1 MPVSFVVSQP
11 TKSATTAINVT
22 CCFISR
28 TDEIYS
34 DKAGYVTTQIRNFI
48 AGEFVEPKN
57 GKYLDNIEPATG
69 KAYSQVADSGPEDV
83 DLAVTAADKAFSEW
97 SKTPAQKRSQILL
110 RIADLIERD
119 LEKFARAESIDTGK
133 PITLARTL
141 DIPRAVA
148 NLRFF
153 ATAILHTENEAH
165 VTDGVAFNYTLRQ
178 PRGIAGLISPWNLP
192 LYLLS
197 WKIAPAIAVG
207 NTAIAKPSELTP
219 MTAFLLCEVCVEA
232 GLPDGVL
239 NVVHGT
245 GPNVGAA
252 ITAHPKIGTISFTG
266 GTVTGKKVAEACA
279 PLFKKVSLELGGKN
293 PNIIF
298 ADADLDAAIAGSVR
312 SSFAN
317 QGQVCLC
324 GSRVFVERAAYQ
336 DFVRRFVEK
345 TSRLKIGDPLEA
357 TTDQGAIVSKTQL
370 DKIKFYV
377 DLAQKEGGKIAL
389 GGKAPESINDRC
401 REGYF
406 FPPTVITGLPVS
418 CRTNREEIFGPV
430 VTITPFD
437 NEEEVIG
444 NADDCDYGLAS
455 SVWTQNLNR
464 AHRVAEKI
472 HTGTVWVNC
481 WLVRDLRVPFGGM
494 KQSGVGREGG
504 EEALRFFTEAK
515 NVCIAK

>member
-1 MPVSFVVSQP
+1 MSCSTTIHRSHITIQSVAKGVP
-11 TKSATTAINVT
+11 TKPS
-22 CCFISR
+22 
-28 TDEIYS
+28 
-34 DKAGYVTTQIRNFI
+34 KIRNFI
-48 AGEFVEPKN
+48 DGQFIEPV
-57 GKYLDNIEPATG
+57 GGRYLDNIEPATG
-69 KAYSQVADSGPEDV
+69 KAYSQVADSDTRDV
-83 DLAVTAADKAFSEW
+83 DLAVAAAEKAFTDW
-97 SKTPAQKRSQILL
+97 SRTPAMERSRILL

-119 LEKFARAESIDTGK
+119 LEKFALAESIDTGK
-133 PITLARTL
+133 PLSLARSL
-141 DIPRAVA
+141 DIPRAA
-148 NLRFF
+148 SNFRFF
-153 ATAILHTENEAH
+153 ATAILHTESEAH
-165 VTDGVAFNYTLRQ
+165 TTDGVAFNYTLRQ
-178 PRGIAGLISPWNLP
+178 PRGITGLISPWNLP

-197 WKIAPAIAVG
+197 WKIAPAIACG

-219 MTAFLLCEVCVEA
+219 TTAFLLCEICQEA
-232 GLPDGVL
+232 GLPNGVL
-239 NVVHGT
+239 NVVQGT

-252 ITAHPKIGTISFTG
+252 ITAHPKIGSISFTG
-266 GTVTGKKVAEACA
+266 GTVTGRKVAETCA
-279 PLFKKVSLELGGKN
+279 PMFKKVSLELGGKN
-293 PNIIF
+293 PNIVF

-324 GSRVFVERAAYQ
+324 GSRVFVERSAYK
-336 DFVRRFVEK
+336 DFVHRFVEK
-345 TSRLKIGDPLEA
+345 ASQLRLGDPLEA
-357 TTDQGAIVSKTQL
+357 TTDQGAIVSKAQL
-370 DKIKFYV
+370 DKVKFYV

-389 GGKAPESINDRC
+389 GGAAPKSINERC
-401 REGYF
+401 QSGYF

-418 CRTNREEIFGPV
+418 CRVNREEIFGPV
-430 VTITPFD
+430 ITITPFE

-444 NADDCDYGLAS
+444 YANDCDYGLAS

-504 EEALRFFTEAK
+504 DEALRFFTEPK

>member
-1 MPVSFVVSQP
+1 MFDARCSRPDSCSYSMTP
-11 TKSATTAINVT
+11 TI
-22 CCFISR
+22 
-28 TDEIYS
+28 
-34 DKAGYVTTQIRNFI
+34 QNFI
-48 AGEFVEPKN
+48 DGQFIEPI
-57 GKYLDNIEPATG
+57 GGRYLDNIEPATG
-69 KAYSQVADSGPEDV
+69 KPYSQVADSDARDV
-83 DLAVTAADKAFSEW
+83 DLAVAAAEKAFVEW
-97 SKTPAQKRSQILL
+97 SKTAAAERSKILL

-119 LEKFARAESIDTGK
+119 LEKFAHAESVDTGK

-148 NLRFF
+148 NFRFF

-165 VTDGVAFNYTLRQ
+165 VTDSVAFNYTLRQ

-219 MTAFLLCEVCVEA
+219 MTAYILCEIVREA
-232 GLPDGVL
+232 GLPAGVL
-239 NVVHGT
+239 NIVHGT
-245 GPNVGAA
+245 GPTVGAA
-252 ITAHPKIGTISFTG
+252 ITAHPKINTISFTG
-266 GTVTGKKVAEACA
+266 GTVTGRKVAEACA

-317 QGQVCLC
+317 QGQICLC
-324 GSRVFVERAAYQ
+324 GSRVFVERSAYKN
-336 DFVRRFVEK
+336 FVDRFIDK
-345 TSRLKIGDPLEA
+345 TSKLKVGDPLDPA
-357 TTDQGAIVSKTQL
+357 TDQGAVVNKAQL

-389 GGKAPESINDRC
+389 GGKAPASINDRC
-401 REGYF
+401 ESGYF
-406 FPPTVITGLPVS
+406 FPPTVITDLPVS

-444 NADDCDYGLAS
+444 YANDCDYGLAS

-464 AHRVAEKI
+464 AHRVAERI
-472 HTGTVWVNC
+472 STGTVWVNC
-481 WLVRDLRVPFGGM
+481 WLVRDLRVPSGGM
-494 KQSGVGREGG
+494 KQSGGGREGG
-504 EEALRFFTEAK
+504 EEALRFFTEPK

>member
-1 MPVSFVVSQP
+1 MQKESQ
-11 TKSATTAINVT
+11 KI
-22 CCFISR
+22 
-28 TDEIYS
+28 
-34 DKAGYVTTQIRNFI
+34 KNFI
-48 AGEFVEPKN
+48 DGKFVEPKS

-69 KAYSQVADSGPEDV
+69 KAYSQVADSGKEDV
-83 DLAVTAADKAFSEW
+83 DLAVVAAEKAFVDW
-97 SKTPAQKRSQILL
+97 SRTSAAERSKILL
-110 RIADLIERD
+110 HIADLIERD

-133 PITLARTL
+133 PITLARSL
-141 DIPRAVA
+141 DIPRAIS
-148 NLRFF
+148 NFRFF

-219 MTAFLLCEVCVEA
+219 MTASLLCEVCVEA
-232 GLPDGVL
+232 GLPNGVL

-252 ITAHPKIGTISFTG
+252 ITSHQKITTISFTG
-266 GTVTGKKVAEACA
+266 GTVTGKKVAESCA

-324 GSRVFVERAAYQ
+324 GSRVFVEKSIYKQ
-336 DFVRRFVEK
+336 FVDRFIDQASK
-345 TSRLKIGDPLEA
+345 LKQGDPLDEQ
-357 TTDQGAIVSKTQL
+357 TEQGAIVNKTQL
-370 DKIKFYV
+370 EKVKFYV

-389 GGKAPESINDRC
+389 GGSAPQPPNERC

-406 FPPTVITGLPVS
+406 FQPTVITGLSAS

-430 VTITPFD
+430 ITITPFD
-437 NEEEVIG
+437 SEEEAINYANDVE
-444 NADDCDYGLAS
+444 YGLS
-455 SVWTQNLNR
+455 SSIWTQNLSR
-464 AHRVAEKI
+464 AHRVAERI
-472 HTGTVWVNC
+472 NVGTVWVNC

-504 EEALRFFTEAK
+504 EEALRFFTEPK

>member
-1 MPVSFVVSQP
+1 M
-11 TKSATTAINVT
+11 TRIL
-22 CCFISR
+22 
-28 TDEIYS
+28 
-34 DKAGYVTTQIRNFI
+34 NFI
-48 AGEFVEPKN
+48 DGQFVEPVG

-69 KAYSQVADSGPEDV
+69 KPYSLVADSDARDIE
-83 DLAVTAADKAFSEW
+83 LAVAAAEKAFPDWSHTPAAD
-97 SKTPAQKRSQILL
+97 RSGLLL

-133 PITLARTL
+133 PLSLARSL
-141 DIPRAVA
+141 DIPRAA
-148 NLRFF
+148 SNFRFF

-165 VTDGVAFNYTLRQ
+165 VTDGIAFNYTLRQ
-178 PRGIAGLISPWNLP
+178 PRGIVGLISPWNLP

-197 WKIAPAIAVG
+197 WKIAPTIACG

-219 MTAFLLCEVCVEA
+219 MTAQLLCEICAEA
-232 GLPDGVL
+232 GLPKGVL

-245 GPNVGAA
+245 GPNVGSP

-266 GTVTGKKVAEACA
+266 GTVTGRKVAETCA
-279 PLFKKVSLELGGKN
+279 PMFKKVSLELGGKN
-293 PNIIF
+293 PNIVF
-298 ADADLDAAIAGSVR
+298 ADADQDAAIAGSLR

-324 GSRVFVERAAYQ
+324 GSRVFVERSVYQEFVDRFIDKAAQ
-336 DFVRRFVEK
+336 
-345 TSRLKIGDPLEA
+345 LKQGDPLDDNTE
-357 TTDQGAIVSKTQL
+357 QGAIVSQTQL
-370 DKIKFYV
+370 DKVKFYV

-401 REGYF
+401 RDGYF
-406 FPPTVITGLPVS
+406 FPPTVLTDLPVS

-437 NEEEVIG
+437 NEDEVIG
-444 NADDCDYGLAS
+444 YANDTEYGLAS
-455 SVWTQNLNR
+455 SVWTQNLSR
-464 AHRVAEKI
+464 AHRVAEQI

-504 EEALRFFTEAK
+504 EEALRFFTEPK

>member
-1 MPVSFVVSQP
+1 MPTESI
-11 TKSATTAINVT
+11 K
-22 CCFISR
+22 
-28 TDEIYS
+28 
-34 DKAGYVTTQIRNFI
+34 IRNFI
-48 AGEFVEPKN
+48 DGQFVEPAG

-69 KAYSQVADSGPEDV
+69 KAYSQVPDSDARDV
-83 DLAVTAADKAFSEW
+83 EAAVVAAEKAFPAW
-97 SKTPAQKRSQILL
+97 SKTPAADRSRILL

-119 LEKFARAESIDTGK
+119 LEKLARAESIDTGK
-133 PITLARTL
+133 PLSLARSL
-141 DIPRAVA
+141 DIPRAA
-148 NLRFF
+148 SNFRFF

-219 MTAFLLCEVCVEA
+219 MTAYLLCEICVEA
-232 GLPDGVL
+232 GLPNGVL

-245 GPNVGAA
+245 GPNVGSA
-252 ITAHPKIGTISFTG
+252 ITAHSKIGTISFTG
-266 GTVTGKKVAEACA
+266 GTVTGRKVAEAAA

-293 PNIIF
+293 PNIVF
-298 ADADLDAAIAGSVR
+298 ADADLEAAIAGSVR

-324 GSRVFVERAAYQ
+324 GSRVFVERSAYK
-336 DFVRRFVEK
+336 DFVDRFIGKVAQ
-345 TSRLKIGDPLEA
+345 LKQGDPLDEK
-357 TTDQGAIVSKTQL
+357 TEQGAIVSKTQL
-370 DKIKFYV
+370 DKVKFYV
-377 DLAQKEGGKIAL
+377 DLAQKEGGKVAL
-389 GGKAPESINDRC
+389 GGKAPDSINDRC
-401 REGYF
+401 RDGYF
-406 FPPTVITGLPVS
+406 FRPTILTDLPVS

-437 NEEEVIG
+437 SEDEVIG
-444 NADDCDYGLAS
+444 YANDCDYGLAS
-455 SVWTQNLNR
+455 SVWTQNLSR

-472 HTGTVWVNC
+472 HTGTIWINC

-504 EEALRFFTEAK
+504 EEALRFFTEPK

>member
-1 MPVSFVVSQP
+1 MRAEPF
-11 TKSATTAINVT
+11 
-22 CCFISR
+22 
-28 TDEIYS
+28 
-34 DKAGYVTTQIRNFI
+34 QIRNFI
-48 AGEFVEPKN
+48 DGRFVEPIG

-69 KAYSQVADSGPEDV
+69 RPYSQVADSEAHDV
-83 DLAVTAADKAFSEW
+83 DLAVAAAEKAFRDW
-97 SKTPAQKRSQILL
+97 SKKPTAERSRFLL
-110 RIADLIERD
+110 RVAELIERD

-133 PITLARTL
+133 PISLARTL

-148 NLRFF
+148 NFRFF
-153 ATAILHTENEAH
+153 ATAILHTESEAH
-165 VTDGVAFNYTLRQ
+165 MTDNVAFNYTLRQ

-219 MTAFLLCEVCVEA
+219 MTAYMLCEVAREA
-232 GLPDGVL
+232 GLPNGVL

-266 GTVTGKKVAEACA
+266 GTVTGRKVAEACA

-317 QGQVCLC
+317 QGQICLC
-324 GSRVFVERAAYQ
+324 GSRVFVERSAYE
-336 DFVRRFVEK
+336 DFVNRFIDKASQLK
-345 TSRLKIGDPLEA
+345 TADPLDEN
-357 TTDQGAIVSKTQL
+357 TEQGAIVNKPQL

-389 GGKAPESINDRC
+389 GGSAPKSPNERC
-401 REGYF
+401 RDGYF
-406 FPPTVITGLPVS
+406 FQPTVITGLPVS

-437 NEEEVIG
+437 NEEEVIAYA
-444 NADDCDYGLAS
+444 NDCDYGLAS
-455 SVWTQNLNR
+455 SVWTQNVSR
-464 AHRVAEKI
+464 AHRVAERI
-472 HTGTVWVNC
+472 NTGTVWVNC
-481 WLVRDLRVPFGGM
+481 WLLRDLRVPFGGM

-504 EEALRFFTEAK
+504 TEALHFFTEAK
-515 NVCIAK
+515 NVCIAR

>member
-1 MPVSFVVSQP
+1 M
-11 TKSATTAINVT
+11 
-22 CCFISR
+22 R
-28 TDEIYS
+28 TNQKI
-34 DKAGYVTTQIRNFI
+34 QNFI
-48 AGEFVEPKN
+48 DGQFVEPVG
-57 GKYLDNIEPATG
+57 GKYLDNIEPASG
-69 KAYSQVADSGPEDV
+69 RAYSHVADSGKEDV
-83 DLAVTAADKAFSEW
+83 DLAVTAAEKAFVDW
-97 SKTPAQKRSQILL
+97 SKTQAAERSKILL

-119 LEKFARAESIDTGK
+119 LDKLARAESIDTGK
-133 PITLARTL
+133 PLSLARSL
-141 DIPRAVA
+141 DIPRAA
-148 NLRFF
+148 SNFRFF

-165 VTDGVAFNYTLRQ
+165 VTDNVAFNYTLRQ

-219 MTAFLLCEVCVEA
+219 MTAYMLCEIANEA
-232 GLPDGVL
+232 GLPNGVL

-245 GPNVGAA
+245 GPNVGSA
-252 ITAHPKIGTISFTG
+252 ITAHPKINTISFTG
-266 GTVTGKKVAEACA
+266 GTATGRKVAEASA

-298 ADADLDAAIAGSVR
+298 ADADLDTAIDGSVR

-324 GSRVFVERAAYQ
+324 GSRVFVERSAYK
-336 DFVRRFVEK
+336 DFVERFIER
-345 TSRLKIGDPLEA
+345 TAQLCLGDPLDENS
-357 TTDQGAIVSKTQL
+357 DQGAIVNKTQL
-370 DKIKFYV
+370 DKVKFYV

-389 GGKAPESINDRC
+389 GGSAPQAPNERC

-406 FPPTVITGLPVS
+406 FQPTVITVLSVS

-430 VTITPFD
+430 ITITPFD
-437 NEEEVIG
+437 SEEEVI
-444 NADDCDYGLAS
+444 NHANDVEYGLSS
-455 SVWTQNLNR
+455 SVWTQNLSR
-464 AHRVAEKI
+464 AHRVAERI
-472 HTGTVWVNC
+472 NTGTVWVNC

-504 EEALRFFTEAK
+504 QEALRFFTEAK

>member
-1 MPVSFVVSQP
+1 MASTGTF
-11 TKSATTAINVT
+11 
-22 CCFISR
+22 
-28 TDEIYS
+28 
-34 DKAGYVTTQIRNFI
+34 QIRNFI
-48 AGEFVEPKN
+48 DGQFAEPLG

-69 KAYSQVADSGPEDV
+69 KPYSQVADSDPSDV
-83 DLAVTAADKAFSEW
+83 ELAVTAAEKAFTDW
-97 SKTPAQKRSQILL
+97 SKSPAAERSRLLL

-133 PITLARTL
+133 PLSLARSL
-141 DIPRAVA
+141 DIPRAA
-148 NLRFF
+148 SNFRFF

-178 PRGIAGLISPWNLP
+178 PRGIVGLISPWNLP

-197 WKIAPAIAVG
+197 WKIAPAIACG

-219 MTAFLLCEVCVEA
+219 MTAFLLCEVCREA
-232 GLPDGVL
+232 GLPNGVL
-239 NVVHGT
+239 NVVHGM
-245 GPNVGAA
+245 GPNVGAP

-266 GTVTGKKVAEACA
+266 GTVTGRKVAETCA
-279 PLFKKVSLELGGKN
+279 PMFKKVSLELGGKN

-298 ADADLDAAIAGSVR
+298 ADADQDAAIAGSLR

-324 GSRVFVERAAYQ
+324 GSRVFVERSAYK
-336 DFVRRFVEK
+336 DFVERFVEK
-345 TSRLKIGDPLEA
+345 ASQLRVGDPLET

-370 DKIKFYV
+370 DKVKFYV
-377 DLAQKEGGKIAL
+377 DLAQQEGGKIAL
-389 GGKAPESINDRC
+389 GGAAPKSINERC
-401 REGYF
+401 ESGYF
-406 FPPTVITGLPVS
+406 FPPTVITDLPVS
-418 CRTNREEIFGPV
+418 CRVNREEIFGPV

-444 NADDCDYGLAS
+444 YANDTDYGLAS
-455 SVWTQNLNR
+455 SVWTQNLSR
-464 AHRVAEKI
+464 AHRVAEQI

-504 EEALRFFTEAK
+504 EEALRFFTEPK

>member
-1 MPVSFVVSQP
+1 M
-11 TKSATTAINVT
+11 
-22 CCFISR
+22 
-28 TDEIYS
+28 
-34 DKAGYVTTQIRNFI
+34 NFI
-48 AGEFVEPKN
+48 DGQFTEPLG

-69 KAYSQVADSGPEDV
+69 KPYSQVADSDGRDV
-83 DLAVTAADKAFSEW
+83 DLAVAAAESAFPNW
-97 SKTPAQKRSQILL
+97 SKRAAAERSRILL

-119 LEKFARAESIDTGK
+119 SEKFARAESIDTGK
-133 PITLARTL
+133 PLTLARSL

-148 NLRFF
+148 NFRFF

-219 MTAFLLCEVCVEA
+219 MTAFLLCEACNEA
-232 GLPDGVL
+232 GLPAGVL

-245 GPNVGAA
+245 GPSVGAP
-252 ITAHPKIGTISFTG
+252 ITAHPKITTISFTG

-298 ADADLDAAIAGSVR
+298 ADADLDSAINGSVR

-324 GSRVFVERAAYQ
+324 GSRVFVEKSIYKN
-336 DFVRRFVEK
+336 FVDRFIEK
-345 TSRLKIGDPLEA
+345 VAQLKQGDPLDEK
-357 TTDQGAIVSKTQL
+357 TEQGAIVNKAQL
-370 DKIKFYV
+370 DKVKFYV

-389 GGKAPESINDRC
+389 GGKAPESVNDRC

-437 NEEEVIG
+437 SEDEVIRYA
-444 NADDCDYGLAS
+444 NDVDYGLS
-455 SVWTQNLNR
+455 SSLWTQNLNR
-464 AHRVAEKI
+464 AHRVAEQI

-494 KQSGVGREGG
+494 KASGVGREGG
-504 EEALRFFTEAK
+504 TEALHFFTEAK
-515 NVCIAK
+515 NVCIAR

>member
-1 MPVSFVVSQP
+1 MQAEKF
-11 TKSATTAINVT
+11 
-22 CCFISR
+22 
-28 TDEIYS
+28 
-34 DKAGYVTTQIRNFI
+34 QIRNFI
-48 AGEFVEPKN
+48 NGEFVEPLG

-69 KAYSQVADSGPEDV
+69 KPYSQVADSDGRDV
-83 DLAVTAADKAFSEW
+83 DLAVAAAEKAFPEW
-97 SKTPAQKRSQILL
+97 SRKSAAERSRILL
-110 RIADLIERD
+110 RIADLIDRD
-119 LEKFARAESIDTGK
+119 LEKLARAESIDTGK
-133 PITLARTL
+133 PLALARSL
-141 DIPRAVA
+141 DIPRAA
-148 NLRFF
+148 SNLRFF

-165 VTDGVAFNYTLRQ
+165 VTDNVAFNYTLRQ

-192 LYLLS
+192 LYLLT
-197 WKIAPAIAVG
+197 WKIAPAIATG

-219 MTAFLLCEVCVEA
+219 MTAYMFCELAREA
-232 GLPDGVL
+232 GVPGGVI

-245 GPNVGAA
+245 GPNVGAP
-252 ITAHPKIGTISFTG
+252 ITAHPKITTISFTG
-266 GTVTGKKVAEACA
+266 GTVTGKKVAETCA

-324 GSRVFVERAAYQ
+324 GSRVFVERPAYK
-336 DFVRRFVEK
+336 DFVDRFIDK
-345 TSRLKIGDPLEA
+345 ASQLKQGDPLDEK
-357 TTDQGAIVSKTQL
+357 TEQGAVVSQTQL
-370 DKIKFYV
+370 EKVKFYV

-406 FPPTVITGLPVS
+406 FPPTVIVDLPVA

-444 NADDCDYGLAS
+444 YANDVDYGLSS
-455 SVWTQNLNR
+455 SVWTQNLSR
-464 AHRVAEKI
+464 AHRVAEQI
-472 HTGTVWVNC
+472 NAGTVWVNC

-494 KQSGVGREGG
+494 KQSGLGREGG
-504 EEALRFFTEAK
+504 EETLRFFTEPK

>member
-1 MPVSFVVSQP
+1 MH
-11 TKSATTAINVT
+11 
-22 CCFISR
+22 
-28 TDEIYS
+28 
-34 DKAGYVTTQIRNFI
+34 
-48 AGEFVEPKN
+48 
-57 GKYLDNIEPATG
+57 
-69 KAYSQVADSGPEDV
+69 DV
-83 DLAVTAADKAFSEW
+83 DVAVAAAEKAFLEW
-97 SKTPAQKRSQILL
+97 SRKPAAERSNFLL

-119 LEKFARAESIDTGK
+119 VEKFARAESVDTGK
-133 PITLARTL
+133 PISLARSL

-148 NLRFF
+148 NFRFF
-153 ATAILHTENEAH
+153 ATAILHTESEAH
-165 VTDGVAFNYTLRQ
+165 VTDNVAFNYTLRQ

-219 MTAFLLCEVCVEA
+219 MTASLLCEVCQQA
-232 GLPDGVL
+232 GLPAGVL

-245 GPNVGAA
+245 GPSVGSA
-252 ITAHPKIGTISFTG
+252 ITAHPKINTISFTG
-266 GTVTGKKVAEACA
+266 GTATGRKVAEACA
-279 PLFKKVSLELGGKN
+279 GLFKKVSLELGGKN

-298 ADADLDAAIAGSVR
+298 ADADLEAAVAGSVR

-324 GSRVFVERAAYQ
+324 GSRL
-336 DFVRRFVEK
+336 FVEK
-345 TSRLKIGDPLEA
+345 PIYKQFVDLFIAKASRLRQGDPLDEE
-357 TTDQGAIVSKTQL
+357 TEQGAIVNKTQL
-370 DKIKFYV
+370 DKVNFYV
-377 DLAQKEGGKIAL
+377 DLAQKEGGEIAL
-389 GGKAPESINDRC
+389 GGSAPQAPNERC
-401 REGYF
+401 RDGYF
-406 FPPTVITGLPVS
+406 FQPTVITGLSVS

-437 NEEEVIG
+437 TEEEVI
-444 NADDCDYGLAS
+444 NHANDVEYGLS
-455 SVWTQNLNR
+455 SSIWTQNLSR
-464 AHRVAEKI
+464 AHRVAEQI

-504 EEALRFFTEAK
+504 EEALRFFTESK